1 MRNEKVALVT
11 GATRGIGK
19 EISMVLAKEGFDIA
33 INCRSINED
42 VENLKSQIE
51 SEFGVK
57 CALVKGDVSKF
68 EDAESIVKET
78 VEKLGKIDVLVNN
91 AGITKDGLLMRM
103 SKEDFESVIDVNLV
117 GTFNVTRNVIPLMI
131 KQKSGRV
138 INISSVVGV
147 AGNAGQTNYSASKA
161 GIIGFTK
168 SLAREVA
175 SRNILVNAVAP
186 GFIATDMTSVLNDT
200 QKEAINAQI
209 PLKRMGTATDVA
221 NLVKFL
227 SSDDSAYITGQVLHV
242 DGRNDNVKFQK

>member
-1 MRNEKVALVT
+1 MGNGKTALVT
-11 GATRGIGK
+11 GAARGIGK
-19 EISMVLAKEGFDIA
+19 EIVLKLAQEGYDVA
-33 INCRSINED
+33 INYRTMSDEL
-42 VENLKSQIE
+42 ENLRTEIE
-51 SEFGVK
+51 SDFGVK
-57 CALVKGDVSKF
+57 CIFVQGNVANF
-68 EDAESIVKET
+68 EDAEKMVNETKESF
-78 VEKLGKIDVLVNN
+78 GKIDVLVNN

-103 SKEDFESVIDVNLV
+103 AKEDFESVIDVNLV
-117 GTFNVTRNVIPLMI
+117 GTFNVTRNVVPIMV
-131 KQKSGRV
+131 KQKSGRI

-186 GFIATDMTSVLNDT
+186 GFIATDMTSVLTDA
-200 QKEAINAQI
+200 QKEGINSQI

-227 SSDDSAYITGQVLHV
+227 ASDEASYITGQVVNV
-242 DGRNDNVKFQK
+242 DGGMVM